1 MPKILIVEDEPDMAR
16 GLEDN
21 LTFEGYEVHVERDGQ
36 AGLNYALANPVDLI
50 LLDVMLPKMNGYDV
64 CKALRAKGAITPIIM
79 LTAKGQEIDKV
90 LGLELGADDYVTKPF
105 SLRELLARVHAQ
117 LRRQASN
124 TPPALEQY
132 RFGEVTLDF
141 KNYRATKAGEE
152 IELTPKEFEILR
164 FLISNRGKTVSRN
177 ELLDKVWGI
186 EDYPTTRTVDNHILK
201 LRKKIEKDP
210 ASPDF
215 IITVHGIG
223 YKFLA

>member
-1 MPKILIVEDEPDMAR
+1 MARILIIEDEPDMAR

-21 LTFEGYEVHVERDGQ
+21 LKFEGHEVHIEADGSS
-36 AGLNYALANPVDLI
+36 GLNYALSNSVDLI
-50 LLDVMLPKMNGYDV
+50 LLDLMLPKMPGYEV
-64 CKALRAKGAITPIIM
+64 CKTLRAKGNNTPIIM

-105 SLRELLARVHAQ
+105 SLRELLARLHAF
-117 LRRQASN
+117 LRRHGAS
-124 TPPALEQY
+124 TAPPTDTYA
-132 RFGEVTLDF
+132 FGEVVLDF
-141 KNYRATKAGEE
+141 KHYRATNAGEE

-164 FLISNRGKTVSRN
+164 YLIAHRGQTVPRA

-210 ASPDF
+210 GNPDF
-215 IITVHGIG
+215 IITVHGLG
-223 YKFLA
+223 YKFID